1 MMEDYGILAWIVI
14 GGIAGGIAKLLM
26 PGKDPGGCIVTVL
39 LGLPERF
46 WPGSSAARS
55 AGTTLATRAR
65 ASSPRSSARSSFF
78 SSTAWS
84 RAAAAES
91 DSAAVQQTA
100 NCPTANVAHVN
111 VQRGSRTNETRP
123 ACRADAR
130 RNLASRRCRSAAGG
144 DPCPARRRH
153 PLEISATGEATRVPD
168 IAIIS
173 AGVVTRA
180 ATAKAALQQ
189 NAAQMER
196 VRAALRRAG
205 IAERDIQTANINL
218 NPEYRYVENQ
228 PPRLTGYS
236 ASNQLN
242 VRFRDIAATGDILD
256 ALVAQGANQINGP
269 SLTIDKPQE
278 ALDEARGKAIAVGR
292 ARAELMPARWECA
305 SFGCFLSAS
314 RAAPIT
320 GRARWR

>member
-1 MMEDYGILAWIVI
+1 MKHALLA
-14 GGIAGGIAKLLM
+14 GLM
-26 PGKDPGGCIVTVL
+26 
-39 LGLPERF
+39 LGAISLP
-46 WPGSSAARS
+46 
-55 AGTTLATRAR
+55 
-65 ASSPRSSARSSFF
+65 
-78 SSTAWS
+78 
-84 RAAAAES
+84 AAAA
-91 DSAAVQQTA
+91 AQQAVTLVQ
-100 NCPTANVAHVN
+100 PVA
-111 VQRGSRTNETRP
+111 GTR
-123 ACRADAR
+123 
-130 RNLASRRCRSAAGG
+130 
-144 DPCPARRRH
+144 
-153 PLEISATGEATRVPD
+153 LEISATGEATRVPD

-180 ATAKAALQQ
+180 ATAMAALQQ

-278 ALDEARGKAIAVGR
+278 ALDEARAKAIAVGR
-292 ARAELMPARWECA
+292 ARAELYARSLGMRVVRLLSVSESSGTYHGPRPMAVMAEARGGDA
-305 SFGCFLSAS
+305 STKIDPGEQKLEVTLGMAFELQ
-314 RAAPIT
+314 
-320 GRARWR
+320 